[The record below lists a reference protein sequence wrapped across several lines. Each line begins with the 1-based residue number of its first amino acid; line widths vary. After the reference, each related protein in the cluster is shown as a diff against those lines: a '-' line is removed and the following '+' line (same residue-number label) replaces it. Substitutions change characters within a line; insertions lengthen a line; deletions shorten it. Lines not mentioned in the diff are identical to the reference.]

1 MHRAF
6 LMENDQQIDVRVGS
20 MVIPCS
26 RTEEPDLSEP
36 FTEHTPIA
44 CDGLRYGFIYC
55 FFGRGWIVHHSKR
68 PRGYQF
74 SFSPESHRRAA
85 ESTGGY
91 PKPLHTTARSASTF
105 AHADDRVASK
115 PVGTRCSVARS
126 TGAVGQRPAPQPFK
140 GEPRPP

>member
-44 CDGLRYGFIYC
+44 CDGFALWLHLLFL
-55 FFGRGWIVHHSKR
+55 SD
-68 PRGYQF
+68 
-74 SFSPESHRRAA
+74 
-85 ESTGGY
+85 GG
-91 PKPLHTTARSASTF
+91 
-105 AHADDRVASK
+105 
-115 PVGTRCSVARS
+115 G
-126 TGAVGQRPAPQPFK
+126 
-140 GEPRPP
+140 